1 MNEVDPFNF
10 PLRICIFP
18 TLNAKIQANGLLA
31 RNKANKM
38 VDTIQPYNLPLWLF
52 CDKTLK
58 QTLDLT
64 CELGTVEHNSF
75 TRNSGNCE
83 ALELYEHKSP
93 ETQQY
98 TMIIVCRKA

>member
-1 MNEVDPFNF
+1 MLQIVNEVDPFNF

-38 VDTIQPYNLPLWLF
+38 VDTIQPYNLPLQLF
-52 CDKTLK
+52 RDKTLK

-64 CELGTVEHNSF
+64 CELRTVEHNSL
-75 TRNSGNCE
+75 TCNSGNYE
-83 ALELYEHKSP
+83 ALELYDINLLKHNNTP
-93 ETQQY
+93 
-98 TMIIVCRKA
+98 